1 MLWVVQVSAAAAAVL
16 HVAIFVMESVRFGD
30 SKVHE
35 GVFRVSEAE
44 LPTARPWAFN
54 QGFYNLFLAVTTLV
68 GVAVLRTVPEAGW
81 ALVLAGCGSMLAAA
95 VVLVA
100 HDRRF
105 ARGAVVQGALPAL
118 MLLAAVTQL

>member
-1 MLWVVQVSAAAAAVL
+1 MLWVVQVFAVAAAVL
-16 HVAIFVMESVRFGD
+16 HVGIFVTESVRFGD
-30 SKVHE
+30 PKVHQ

-44 LPTARPWAFN
+44 LPSARPWAFN

-68 GVAVLRTVPEAGW
+68 GVAILRSEPEAGW
-81 ALVLAGCGSMLAAA
+81 ALVLSGCGSMLAAA

-105 ARGAVVQGALPAL
+105 ARGAVVQGTLPVL
-118 MLLAAVTQL
+118 TLLAAATQL

>member
-1 MLWVVQVSAAAAAVL
+1 MLWVVQVFAVAAALL
-16 HVAIFVMESVRFGD
+16 HVGIFVMESVRFGD
-30 SKVHE
+30 PKVYR
-35 GVFRVSEAE
+35 GVFRVSVAE
-44 LPTARPWAFN
+44 LPAARPWAFN

-68 GVAVLRTVPEAGW
+68 GVAILRTVPEAGW

-100 HDRRF
+100 RDRRF

-118 MLLAAVTQL
+118 TLLAAVTQL